1 MKHLITL
8 SLIFLSFTLLAQQKP
23 DGYRYFTFLNSELT
37 DSAMTSSCIYTYDNN
52 GNTIKE
58 IVTYDD
64 DTYYV
69 TYSTY
74 DANNHI
80 TATLTLDQN
89 KDTLIYRT
97 WVYDYTKKKCTQTF
111 TFEGQ
116 EGSITS
122 WGVEDFDK
130 TLPTEEFIGAD
141 LFVCDSVQID
151 IVMNMEGMT
160 INGMNGYFHKN
171 NQQLVDSIGFII
183 YVEMMPGVPIPMQA
197 LSFLFTYNA
206 NKDITK
212 FVTRI
217 SAGATTEDMVVV
229 DYVYNNNLLYSKT
242 VSYPSEMFD
251 MADAEKEVYFYTNDG
266 NPLYTDVY
274 VVDTES
280 EDSEFVLDGRKW
292 YIYGETA
299 VKEQTAEN
307 FVCYPNP
314 TNGIFNIQ
322 SEAEG
327 LMYIYDIQGKQMLQ
341 TNISIGKNTIRM
353 QNWAA
358 GCYFVKFISNNNIQ
372 TLKIVKQ

>member
-151 IVMNMEGMT
+151 IVMNMDGMT

-274 VVDTES
+274 VVDIES
-280 EDSEFVLDGRKW
+280 EDPEFVLDGRKW

-299 VKEQTAEN
+299 VKEQTVEN
-307 FVCYPNP
+307 LVCYPNP
-314 TNGIFNIQ
+314 TNGQVSIN
-322 SEAEG
+322 SEVATQIYVYDLCGRQIMNTTIEEG
-327 LMYIYDIQGKQMLQ
+327 YNVIDISHLA
-341 TNISIGKNTIRM
+341 N
-353 QNWAA
+353 
-358 GCYFVKFISNNNIQ
+358 GCYLMKTGNNKVVKLI
-372 TLKIVKQ
+372 KR